1 VAWDVA
7 DYVFVG
13 ALLVV
18 AGIMYA
24 LVARKTATY
33 RAAVGIAVAAS
44 LILIVVNGAVGVIGS
59 EDDDANLMYGGVIA
73 VAIIGALI
81 ARFRPRGMARAL
93 VATALAQT
101 LVAAIAL
108 IAGLGSTGARW
119 PWDVVG
125 LTAFLVA
132 LWLTSAWLFRMA
144 ARERTPAAAR
154 PEAI

>member
-1 VAWDVA
+1 MAWDVA
-7 DYVFVG
+7 DYVLVG
-13 ALLVV
+13 ALLLF
-18 AGIMYA
+18 AGITYA

-81 ARFRPRGMARAL
+81 ARFQPRGMARAL

-108 IAGLGSTGARW
+108 IAGLGSAGARW

-125 LTAFLVA
+125 LTAVLVA
-132 LWLTSAWLFRMA
+132 LWLISAWLFRIA
-144 ARERTPAAAR
+144 GRERTPAAAR